1 LPHIEPGEGDELFAA
16 ARAGDRGGFAALVR
30 LHQGRV
36 FSIALRMLMDR
47 ALAEDLAQEVFL
59 QLHHSLRSI
68 ESHQHLVFWLRQVT
82 ARRAID
88 RLRQEHRGR
97 LIPLDDSGPLLDSLV
112 VRGVTG
118 ADAAEDALLHA
129 HLRELIGQLAPM
141 ARAVLLLRYQEDLD
155 PVEIARAVGIP
166 LNTVKSHLKRS
177 LNILRGRLVGLAPVD
192 RGGRA

>member
-1 LPHIEPGEGDELFAA
+1 LPQIEPGEPDELFAA
-16 ARAGDRGGFAALVR
+16 ARAGERRGFAALVR

-68 ESHQHLVFWLRQVT
+68 ESHRHLVFWLRQVT

-97 LIPLDDSGPLLDSLV
+97 LVSLDASEPLLDAAAAGDV
-112 VRGVTG
+112 P
-118 ADAAEDALLHA
+118 DAEDALLQA
-129 HLRELIGQLAPM
+129 HLRELIGELAPM

-155 PVEIARAVGIP
+155 PVEIARALGIP
-166 LNTVKSHLKRS
+166 VNTVKSHLKRS
-177 LNILRGRLVGLAPVD
+177 LNTLRGRLAGVARVD
-192 RGGRA
+192 RGGQA